1 MKFYIK
7 ESELVKIIINE
18 IHHAFNDG
26 LLNICHNIAEYF
38 ISNSDKIRVNYS
50 KIFNCGELF
59 GDVVFI
65 VKKGDNCGY
74 DPAYG
79 NVWLGIDTI
88 LNSDTQRLSSL
99 IYHEMGHN
107 VNHTKSDTSS
117 ELRRDFESPMF
128 LKMKN
133 DKYKDTLKKIYRFQT
148 RELKAR
154 CFEATMW
161 LKRSNKKP
169 SLEEYYSDRC
179 TDINMMKSFL
189 NELNSLTEENDN
201 YDIIDSLYGKIN
213 KNFIYGRNKPPFQD
227 MKKYV
232 LWWFNKQF
240 IWFKKR
246 IDKIYYDYIQNI
258 NNFSE
263 ETME

>member
-7 ESELVKIIINE
+7 ESELVKMIINE
-18 IHHAFNDG
+18 VHHAFNDG
-26 LLNICHNIAEYF
+26 LLNICHNIANYF
-38 ISNSDKIRVNYS
+38 ISNSDKIHVNYS
-50 KIFNCGELF
+50 QIFDCGKLF

-65 VKKGDNCGY
+65 VKSGNNCGY
-74 DPAYG
+74 DPAHG

-88 LNSDTQRLSSL
+88 LNSDIQRLSSL

-117 ELRRDFESPMF
+117 ELKRDFETPMF
-128 LKMKN
+128 LKMKD

-161 LKRSNKKP
+161 LKQSNNKP
-169 SLEEYYSDRC
+169 SLEKYYSDRC

-189 NELNSLTEENDN
+189 NELNSLTEENDMYN
-201 YDIIDSLYGKIN
+201 MISSLYMKIN
-213 KNFIYGRNKPPFQD
+213 KNFSYSKPRPSFD
-227 MKKYV
+227 EMKKFV

-240 IWFKKR
+240 EWFKKR
-246 IDKIYYDYIQNI
+246 VDKIYYDYTQDT
-258 NNFSE
+258 NNFSK